1 MKSRI
6 SNSDEAAILV
16 AMIIRYVDAHESEEK
31 SGQKKITEQGIA
43 RSLTYYALEAIMTCW
58 LHLPRSW
65 YYLECKQRSVI
76 LTWLHSGFNG
86 AALQPVPRHIEVQ

>member
-1 MKSRI
+1 MSLWECPLSKIVLSYVEVKKMM
-6 SNSDEAAILV
+6 NSDEAASLV

-65 YYLECKQRSVI
+65 YHLRTNKELS
-76 LTWLHSGFNG
+76 F
-86 AALQPVPRHIEVQ
+86 